1 MLLIKHVCFLCVVP
15 DTVPSMWSPH
25 FNLHVRVHQKSISG
39 ELRVEGGYRPM
50 SATEE
55 RASQQQKMM
64 EDELGEKSL
73 EERLACT
80 GTEKRKCT

>member
-25 FNLHVRVHQKSISG
+25 LHVIKLSLHVHQKSISG

-55 RASQQQKMM
+55 RASQ
-64 EDELGEKSL
+64 
-73 EERLACT
+73 
-80 GTEKRKCT
+80 

>member
-1 MLLIKHVCFLCVVP
+1 MYVFYGWYQIPTCGHRNNTK
-15 DTVPSMWSPH
+15 
-25 FNLHVRVHQKSISG
+25 KSISG

-80 GTEKRKCT
+80 GMEKRKCT